1 MDEEFARLLDV
12 FWGNGTGGEL
22 VAVDEL
28 VDPDSGVVIPGDGF
42 WNAVNTGLAGI
53 LEK

>member
-12 FWGNGTGGEL
+12 FRGNGTRGEL

-42 WNAVNTGLAGI
+42 RNAVNAGFPGI